1 MPGSL
6 SDVTTSFVGRGTEL
20 ERLARSLVRYRLT
33 TLTGPAGVGKSRL
46 ALHSATA
53 DDNPAAPAVCWA
65 DLSPLPDQG
74 RLVARIG
81 EAVGLADHTTGLP
94 LDPLLA
100 YLADKEMLLV
110 LDTCDHLV
118 AACRDLVTRLLKAA
132 PRVTVLAT
140 SRQPL
145 GVPGER
151 LLPLAPL
158 EPDGDALALFAE
170 RAAAASPG
178 LVPSEVRGSAA
189 ALRICRRLEGVP
201 LALELAAARA
211 VHLPLDMLAELV
223 ESPPPDLLDSSGP
236 ARRSRP
242 VHHHSLRTAIGWS
255 HELSAPRERLLW
267 ARLSVFRDRFDEK
280 AVREVCAG
288 GPLTEAGATEA
299 LERLVAGSVVE
310 RDAQGRYR
318 MLGSVRRYGAMWLRE
333 LGETDALAD
342 RHARYFL
349 ELARKADLG
358 WLGPGQATWYRTVAA
373 AHTDLCTALDH
384 FLSREPQL
392 ALELAGRVAFFW
404 NCCGHLR
411 AARSYVEQALARP
424 HAPGADRTRALWVLG
439 LAALLQG
446 EHERAGEL
454 ARRCELE
461 ATRGRD
467 TEGRLSAAYLLGI
480 THLLSGRPLAAAA
493 AADGVLAGFGGG
505 SPFASAALLRC
516 LLLRVFALTALGLCD
531 EAVQV
536 AGELRARCFARGEYW
551 TRSYADYQLAL
562 LALMGDKTDEAREH
576 ARSMLDAKHLLG
588 DKYGIAMGLE
598 LLASA
603 AAADGRGETAA
614 LVSGVSQSYWNAVGH
629 AQRGMP
635 ELRQLR
641 EECERAARGAVG
653 DLLYERAFEQGLE
666 QDVLAAL
673 AHDGRVSQG

>member
-1 MPGSL
+1 M
-6 SDVTTSFVGRGTEL
+6 TTSFVGRGTEL
-20 ERLARSLVRYRLT
+20 ERLEQSLVRNRLT

-46 ALHSATA
+46 ALHAATG
-53 DDNPAAPAVCWA
+53 DDKSPVPAICWA
-65 DLSPLPDQG
+65 DLSPLPDEG
-74 RLVARIG
+74 RFVATIG
-81 EAVGLADHTTGLP
+81 AAVGLADHTTGVP

-100 YLADKEMLLV
+100 YLADKEMLIV

-118 AACRDLVTRLLKAA
+118 AACRDLVGRLLEAA

-145 GVPGER
+145 GVAGEQ

-158 EPDGDALALFAE
+158 PCEGDALTLFAE

-178 LVPSEVRGSAA
+178 LTVSEVRDSTA

-211 VHLPLDMLAELV
+211 VHLSLEVLAELV

-236 ARRSRP
+236 TEPSRP

-267 ARLSVFRDRFDEK
+267 ARLSVFRDRFDER

-299 LERLVAGSVVE
+299 LARLVAGSVVE
-310 RDAQGRYR
+310 KDAQGRYR

-333 LGETDALAD
+333 LGETGAVAD

-349 ELARKADLG
+349 ELARKADQG

-384 FLSREPQL
+384 FLPREPQL
-392 ALELAGRVAFFW
+392 ALELSGRVAFFW

-411 AARSYVEQALARP
+411 AARSYIEQALARP

-461 ATRGRD
+461 ASRARD

-493 AADGVLAGFGGG
+493 AADSALARSGG
-505 SPFASAALLRC
+505 SPFESAALLRC
-516 LLLRVFALTALGLCD
+516 LLLRVFALTALGLTD
-531 EAVQV
+531 EAVEL
-536 AGELRARCFARGEYW
+536 AGELRERCFARGEYW

-562 LALMGDKTDEAREH
+562 LALMADRPEEARVH
-576 ARSMLDAKHLLG
+576 ARSMLDAKRLLG

-603 AAADGRGETAA
+603 AASDGRGETAA
-614 LVSGVSQSYWNAVGH
+614 LVAGVSQAYWSAVGH
-629 AQRGMP
+629 AQQGMP

-641 EECERAARGAVG
+641 AECERAARDAVG
-653 DLLYERAFEQGLE
+653 DVVYDSAFELGLE

-673 AHDGRVSQG
+673 THEGCATEG